1 MTVGMR
7 LLRKATIG
15 PILLVTWKKDSKH
28 ALMKIAREKKSNEPS
43 QVHTVNVE
51 CERLKQISQLVT
63 ADWLIFHNVASSSK
77 MEVVER
83 KDASAT
89 KDRKVDST
97 EAKTQT
103 VGWQSLL
110 TFTILSLAWLVGFA
124 SRLFAVIRFE
134 SIIHEFDPW

>member
-1 MTVGMR
+1 M
-7 LLRKATIG
+7 
-15 PILLVTWKKDSKH
+15 
-28 ALMKIAREKKSNEPS
+28 REKSKEPS
-43 QVHTVNVE
+43 QVYTVNVE

-63 ADWLIFHNVASSSK
+63 ADWLIFENVASSSK
-77 MEVVER
+77 MEVVQR

>member
-1 MTVGMR
+1 
-7 LLRKATIG
+7 
-15 PILLVTWKKDSKH
+15 
-28 ALMKIAREKKSNEPS
+28 
-43 QVHTVNVE
+43 
-51 CERLKQISQLVT
+51 
-63 ADWLIFHNVASSSK
+63 